1 MSNEKKMG
9 GKLFNL
15 IINKNLIRI
24 KSHLK
29 LSPED
34 VDSQDDQWLTP
45 LMFAA
50 KLWNKEIVDFLK
62 FKWAKLE
69 LTNRYWTTALM
80 YSIMYYNQTHK
91 DLEIIESLI
100 TEKVLNLED
109 KNGITPLM
117 VAKKHKHEDVS
128 KFLIEC
134 GAVEY

>member
-1 MSNEKKMG
+1 MEDQ
-9 GKLFNL
+9 LFNL
-15 IINKNLIRI
+15 IINKNLSLI

-34 VDSQDDQWLTP
+34 VDSQNDQWLTP

-62 FKWAKLE
+62 FKWANLE
-69 LTNRYWTTALM
+69 LTNKSWMTAFM

-117 VAKKHKHEDVS
+117 IAKKYKHEDVS
-128 KFLIEC
+128 KLLIEY
-134 GAVEY
+134 GAVQE

>member
-1 MSNEKKMG
+1 MSNEKKMENQ
-9 GKLFNL
+9 LFNL
-15 IINKNLIRI
+15 IINKNLSLI

-34 VDSQDDQWLTP
+34 VDSQNDQWLTP

-62 FKWAKLE
+62 FKWANLE
-69 LTNRYWTTALM
+69 LTNKSWMTALM

-117 VAKKHKHEDVS
+117 VAKKFKHDNVS
-128 KFLIEC
+128 KLLIEY
-134 GAVEY
+134 GAV